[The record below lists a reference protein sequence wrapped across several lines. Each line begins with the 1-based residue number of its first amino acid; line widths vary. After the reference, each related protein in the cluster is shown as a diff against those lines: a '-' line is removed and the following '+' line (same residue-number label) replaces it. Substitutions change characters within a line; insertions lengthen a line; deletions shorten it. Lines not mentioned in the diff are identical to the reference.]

1 MVSMVNK
8 TIIALVFSLLTGVVH
23 AAAVPKASSY
33 DSHIQNV
40 PYNSQNTTVI
50 YTRPGYVT
58 TLIFDEGE
66 TVVDATPGFEKAW
79 DVKKNDNR
87 VSVQPMP
94 ITQPVTDDEG
104 KNTQQVFEPNSRDW
118 KTNLFVTT
126 TKRYYSLVL
135 NVLDDDAPN
144 LSFVVRYHYPED
156 EQKQTAAVSAA
167 RENAL
172 RQVQERQQIEAAFKQ
187 ASMPRNWSYTKRV
200 AKNSDAIA
208 PDYTYDDGRFTYIG
222 FSPYKI
228 IPSPFT
234 VNADA
239 SEQVITPIFVNQGNY
254 KVMIIKTLTPR
265 FVLRYGNA
273 VVGIENT
280 GFGKVQV
287 ANTDT
292 ASPAVAL
299 EAK

>member
-1 MVSMVNK
+1 MGLKLK
-8 TIIALVFSLLTGVVH
+8 TIALVMFVCVQAGTAS
-23 AAAVPKASSY
+23 AAVLPRASSY
-33 DSHIQNV
+33 DSHMQTV
-40 PYNSQNTTVI
+40 SYNSQNTTVI

-58 TLIFDEGE
+58 TLIFDDDE

-94 ITQPVTDDEG
+94 ITQPVTDAEG
-104 KNTQQVFEPNSRDW
+104 KNAQQVFEPNSKDW
-118 KTNLFVTT
+118 KTNLFITT
-126 TKRYYSLVL
+126 TKRYYSLIL
-135 NVLDDDAPN
+135 NVLDTDAPN

-156 EQKQTAAVSAA
+156 EQKKASDASAL
-167 RENAL
+167 RENAA
-172 RQVQERQQIEAAFKQ
+172 RQMQERQQIESAFKR
-187 ASMPRNWSYTKRV
+187 AAMPRNWSYTRRV
-200 AKNSDAIA
+200 AKNSEAIS
-208 PDYTYDDGRFTYIG
+208 PDYMYDDGRFTYIG

-234 VNADA
+234 VDADGG
-239 SEQVITPIFVNQGNY
+239 EQVVTPIFVTQGNY
-254 KVMIIKTLTPR
+254 KVMIIRTLTPR

-287 ANTDT
+287 ANTET